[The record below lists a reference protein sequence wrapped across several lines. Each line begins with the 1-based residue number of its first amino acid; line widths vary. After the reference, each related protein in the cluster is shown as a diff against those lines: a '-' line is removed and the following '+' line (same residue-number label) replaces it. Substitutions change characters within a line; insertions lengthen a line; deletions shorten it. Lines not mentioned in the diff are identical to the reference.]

1 MEQSDPLNVE
11 TAFEETGEALPACAY
26 PGCRERGRYK
36 APSSPK
42 NAGTFVLFCL
52 EHVRAHNAAWD
63 YFAGMDED
71 QIEAS
76 RRADSTWERPT
87 WRLGSLGAWQTTAH
101 YRFDDGFG
109 HFSNGRGERR
119 NGGNG
124 HAASGL
130 TAEQRRAL
138 STLGLEAGA
147 GKKEIK
153 ARYKALAKKLHPDA
167 NGNNAKAEERLKR
180 VNRAYQTLKGLA

>member
-1 MEQSDPLNVE
+1 MTESDPLNVE
-11 TAFEETGEALPACAY
+11 TAVEKDGEAWPSCAY
-26 PGCRERGRYK
+26 PGCNEHGRYK

-42 NAGTFVLFCL
+42 SLGAFVWLCL

-63 YFAGMDED
+63 YFADMDEE

-87 WRLGSLGAWQTTAH
+87 WRLGSLGAWQSTAH

-109 HFSNGRGERR
+109 HFSTDRSEHRNGR
-119 NGGNG
+119 NG
-124 HAASGL
+124 HAKSRM
-130 TAEQRRAL
+130 TADQRRAL

-147 GKKEIK
+147 SKQEIK
-153 ARYKALAKKLHPDA
+153 SRYKALAKKLHPDR
-167 NGNNAKAEERLKR
+167 NGSNPKAEERLKR
-180 VNRAYQTLKGLA
+180 VNHAYQTLKGLA